1 MVWFS
6 CPFDLEIS
14 AAIRAHSFAPSRTNP
29 AMTDP
34 HEVVARRL
42 LKQAEWCERLGSRLY
57 SSLLRQAAAD
67 VRAGGAC
74 WAVLRG
80 HHDDPPDSA
89 LALRFLGAVHLL
101 ALQGQAPQLA
111 AFYPSLGGDLNG
123 GDPGG
128 RDPGNNGPWAALLAV
143 VQEHSTALRELV
155 RLPVQTNEVG
165 RCAALLGGFLEVARQ
180 SRLPLR
186 LLEAGAA
193 AGLILRWD
201 QYRYQAGDQG
211 WGDLHSP
218 VRLAGAFAEAH
229 PPFDQPV
236 EIVERRGCD
245 AAPVDPCTEE
255 GRLTLES
262 YVWPDQVDRL
272 RQLAAAIAVAR
283 RVPARV
289 DQANAADWIEA
300 TLADRRDRVATVVY
314 HSIMWQYL
322 APADRDRIANAMAAA
337 GRDAA
342 SDRPLAWLRFEPAR
356 DVAEVRLQLW
366 PGGEDRL
373 LARSGFH
380 GKPVEWLGG

>member
-1 MVWFS
+1 
-6 CPFDLEIS
+6 
-14 AAIRAHSFAPSRTNP
+14 
-29 AMTDP
+29 MTDP
-34 HEVVARRL
+34 NEIVARRL

-67 VRAGGAC
+67 SRTGGVC
-74 WAVLRG
+74 WTVLRG

-89 LALRFLGAVHLL
+89 LALRFLGAVHRL

-111 AFYPSLGGDLNG
+111 AFYPSLGGDPNG
-123 GDPGG
+123 GDADADRG
-128 RDPGNNGPWAALLAV
+128 DPRNNDPWPAFLAV
-143 VQEHSTALRELV
+143 VQQHTTALRELV
-155 RLPVQTNEVG
+155 RHPVQTNEVG

-180 SRLPLR
+180 TRLPLR
-186 LLEAGAA
+186 LFEAGAA
-193 AGLILRWD
+193 GGLILRWD
-201 QYRYQAGDQG
+201 HYRYQAGDEG
-211 WGDLHSP
+211 WGDVHSP
-218 VRLAGAFAEAH
+218 VRIAGAFAGAH
-229 PPFDQPV
+229 PRFDQTV

-245 AAPVDPCTEE
+245 AAPIDPCSEE
-255 GRLTLES
+255 GRLTLQS

-272 RQLAAAIAVAR
+272 RQLSAAIAVAR

-300 TLADRRDRVATVVY
+300 TLAERSSSNGAATVVY
-314 HSIMWQYL
+314 HSITWQYL
-322 APADRDRIANAMAAA
+322 PPADRDRIAGAMAAA
-337 GRDAA
+337 GRAA
-342 SDRPLAWLRFEPAR
+342 TRERPLAWLRFEPAH